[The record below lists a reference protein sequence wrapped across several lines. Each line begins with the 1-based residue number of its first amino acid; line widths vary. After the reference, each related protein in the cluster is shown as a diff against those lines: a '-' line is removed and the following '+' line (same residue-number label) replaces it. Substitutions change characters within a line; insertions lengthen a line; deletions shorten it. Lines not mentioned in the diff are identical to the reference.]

1 MGQSGQ
7 RFLILSMSSPLH
19 RLASYLAGDFSNRTQ
34 AWENPPFFAQIQVCY
49 RPLPEAVLDGFGF
62 YVEQAYMNHLEE
74 PYRQAV
80 VQCVDNDP
88 VASPVPQAPWR
99 LKNYRLR
106 DPQRWLGCGRERA
119 EDLATMTAADL
130 EYLPGCDV
138 YMREEGDTFV
148 GESEPG
154 CQCLVPRKG
163 RLTYLH
169 TAVTLTPTLFLSH
182 DQGRD
187 PETHAQVWGALA
199 GPFRFEKITDWA
211 ESLQVG

>member
-1 MGQSGQ
+1 MVAV
-7 RFLILSMSSPLH
+7 RDLY
-19 RLASYLAGDFSNRTQ
+19 RLARYLAGDFTNQAQ

-49 RPLPEAVLDGFGF
+49 RPLPWQVLEGIGF

-80 VQCVDNDP
+80 VACRSQGE
-88 VASPVPQAPWR
+88 Q
-99 LKNYRLR
+99 LLLQNYRLR

-119 EDLATMTAADL
+119 GELAQMCLADL
-130 EYLPGCDV
+130 EALPGCDV
-138 YMREEGDTFV
+138 IVRADGEAFV

-154 CQCLVPRKG
+154 CQCLVQRQG

-169 TAVTLTPTLFLSH
+169 TTVRLSAEGFASH

-187 PETHAQVWGALA
+187 PDTHAQVWGALA
-199 GPFRFEKITDWA
+199 GPFQFVKVEDWA
-211 ESLQVG
+211 DLLPRVGL

>member
-1 MGQSGQ
+1 MAG
-7 RFLILSMSSPLH
+7 
-19 RLASYLAGDFSNRTQ
+19 YLAGDFTNQAQ

-49 RPLPEAVLDGFGF
+49 RPLPWQVFQGIGF

-80 VQCVDNDP
+80 VHCQGVGD
-88 VASPVPQAPWR
+88 QIL

-119 EDLATMTAADL
+119 AELLAMTEADVAF
-130 EYLPGCDV
+130 LPGCDV
-138 YMREEGDTFV
+138 ILRAEGEAFY

-154 CQCLVPRKG
+154 CQCFVQRKG
-163 RLTYLH
+163 QLTYLH
-169 TAVTLTPTLFLSH
+169 TTVRLSAEGFSSH

-187 PETHAQVWGALA
+187 PQTHAQVWGALA
-199 GPFRFEKITDWA
+199 GPFQFVKVQDW
-211 ESLQVG
+211 SHLLPRG